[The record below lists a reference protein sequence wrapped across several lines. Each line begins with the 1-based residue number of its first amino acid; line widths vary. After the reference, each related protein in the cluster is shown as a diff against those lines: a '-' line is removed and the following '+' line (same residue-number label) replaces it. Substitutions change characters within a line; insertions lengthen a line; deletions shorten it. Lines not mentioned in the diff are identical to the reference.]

1 MTGSRAFRA
10 VLWSVACLDVFVASA
25 QSLER
30 DSPSC
35 EPQLIS
41 QAREGAAQGD
51 AKQTYMLARYLS
63 TGKCMPG
70 DGKEAIRLYVQS
82 EKLGYPPA
90 SYNLG
95 IISAANQDF
104 VSAEGHFAL
113 GATLGHRGS
122 ELQLGI
128 LYSLVPPPVG
138 DNRKAYAW
146 LLLTESR
153 HEPISAEATEQLA
166 RIRPQL
172 ADQGRAQAEALS
184 AKLKA
189 DFGGV
194 RPFEQ

>member
-1 MTGSRAFRA
+1 MTGSRTFGA
-10 VLWSVACLDVFVASA
+10 VLWSAAFLHVLVASA
-25 QSLER
+25 QTLER

-41 QAREGAAQGD
+41 QAREGATQGD

-82 EKLGYPPA
+82 EKLGFPPA

-104 VSAEGHFAL
+104 LSAEGHFAL
-113 GATLGHRGS
+113 GATRGHRGS

-172 ADQGRAQAEALS
+172 TEALS
-184 AKLKA
+184 AKLTA

-194 RPFEQ
+194 RPFER